1 MSNRAETSQ
10 EISELTSKVHVL
22 TTQRDAAQQQ
32 AIAAED
38 TAASCQA
45 SLTNLQIVLEQF
57 QQGQFLSLFGRGG
70 GSDSLSVY
78 KNGQTKQ
85 CQK

>member
-1 MSNRAETSQ
+1 MQLSKTKTSTLTLLFNRADTSH

-32 AIAAED
+32 VSAAED

-57 QQGQFLSLFGRGG
+57 QQGQFVNMFRS
-70 GSDSLSVY
+70 
-78 KNGQTKQ
+78 
-85 CQK
+85 